1 MDRKIYP
8 GSVINSAIIAVISIR
23 LVLLF
28 GSFNYVD
35 VPISVVL
42 GAIFFPDTLLLLSS
56 LVVSFYW

>member
-1 MDRKIYP
+1 MPIVQVVQ
-8 GSVINSAIIAVISIR
+8 VINHTIIAAISIR

-28 GSFNYVD
+28 GSFNYTD